1 VAAPITGVTI
11 TILVEVQAEI
21 LPDATVP
28 SAGVTNAGLVN
39 KLVIDS
45 CLVVLLDA
53 CTIGNTSA
61 PAWEVATGNAEI
73 AIVAMIY
80 P

>member
-1 VAAPITGVTI
+1 M
-11 TILVEVQAEI
+11 LVDVQAEI

-28 SAGVTNAGLVN
+28 SAGVISAGLVN

-45 CLVVLLDA
+45 CLVVVVDA

-61 PAWEVATGNAEI
+61 PAWEVAMGNAEI